1 MDSLPEARFTPIKEQ
16 WDQLKTMYPKTE
28 TEDPTAAAM
37 DLEAEI
43 RQAQIQ
49 LAQLKKQR
57 ELIEIQQRVA
67 EERRELE
74 LARDKLQAITNSV
87 NASPATPVATPVV
100 TPSRDPT
107 TNARAEVPHKKQC
120 IARIAPT
127 RPSYNRPDHLSSS
140 RPSQSTP
147 LQASPLQA
155 TIAQTKPKPSE
166 AKSFPLPPK
175 TSNITS
181 KPSLDELRALAA
193 ASLRPAGDAAVQNGI
208 TANAGSHQPGLNEQS
223 SAKPSNPPKQPAA
236 TGKAP
241 PAPNVALYLGRA
253 LGEFKNFAIGLDR
266 HFDKYRDWFQ
276 DDEHK
281 VSRALKHVSH
291 GIEDEWKRELRENPP
306 TKITYANFCFFLI
319 GQLQKGI
326 NPQAAKGRYYDS
338 YQRPSQSVTDFSNWM
353 QQWPPNF
360 PNKDSERDRMR
371 HLFEH
376 LMNRIRNEAS
386 KTHLDFDNYSDFV
399 DYLQGIEDSID
410 SRADALGRGVNP
422 RKRPRGD

>member
-1 MDSLPEARFTPIKEQ
+1 MDSLPEVRFTRIKEQ

-28 TEDPTAAAM
+28 TEDAAAAAM

-87 NASPATPVATPVV
+87 HVSPATPAVTPIV
-100 TPSRDPT
+100 TPSRDDPR
-107 TNARAEVPHKKQC
+107 TNARAEVPQKKQC
-120 IARIAPT
+120 IARTVPTAP
-127 RPSYNRPDHLSSS
+127 SNNRTDHRSSS
-140 RPSQSTP
+140 YPSQSTP

-155 TIAQTKPKPSE
+155 TTAQLKPCE
-166 AKSFPLPPK
+166 VKSSPLPPN
-175 TSNITS
+175 TSNSTS

-193 ASLRPAGDAAVQNGI
+193 ASLRPAGDLAAQNGES
-208 TANAGSHQPGLNEQS
+208 ANAGSHQPGSSEQS
-223 SAKPSNPPKQPAA
+223 SAKPSNPSTQPAA
-236 TGKAP
+236 ASKAP
-241 PAPNVALYLGRA
+241 PAPNMPLYLGRA

-266 HFDKYRDWFQ
+266 HFDKYRDWYQ
-276 DDEHK
+276 DEEHK
-281 VSRALKHVSH
+281 VSRALKHVTH
-291 GIEDEWKRELRENPP
+291 GIEDEWKRELRDEPS

-360 PNKDSERDRMR
+360 PNKETERDRMR

-399 DYLQGIEDSID
+399 NYLQGVEDSIESRGD
-410 SRADALGRGVNP
+410 SLGRGVNP